1 VTKYSFLIVTFLFCT
16 LATILPQLFF
26 KKITWAEAAMVLVF
40 FFGFCSFLV
49 TKKVGLLWGLGL
61 RFFCF
66 QFGHVEI
73 W

>member
-1 VTKYSFLIVTFLFCT
+1 
-16 LATILPQLFF
+16 LPQFF
-26 KKITWAEAAMVLVF
+26 FFLKNKITWAEAAIVLVF
-40 FFGFCSFLV
+40 FFGFCIFLV

-61 RFFCF
+61 GLFCC